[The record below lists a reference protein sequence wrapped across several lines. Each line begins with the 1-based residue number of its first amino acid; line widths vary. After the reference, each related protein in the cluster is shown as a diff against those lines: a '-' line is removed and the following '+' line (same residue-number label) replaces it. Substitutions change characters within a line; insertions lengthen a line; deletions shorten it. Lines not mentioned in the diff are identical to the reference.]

1 MKKTASLYQC
11 VFSTQIPKITDPI
24 IPPIIKRAPNKLE
37 SESLNLNYEET
48 YPTIVPNVL
57 NDPFI
62 YPNTSIKIRKFVS
75 FKAEIT

>member
-1 MKKTASLYQC
+1 MKS
-11 VFSTQIPKITDPI
+11 
-24 IPPIIKRAPNKLE
+24 APNKLE
-37 SESLNLNYEET
+37 SESVKLNYEET

-75 FKAEIT
+75 YKAVII

>member
-1 MKKTASLYQC
+1 M
-11 VFSTQIPKITDPI
+11 PKIIEPM
-24 IPPIIKRAPNKLE
+24 IPPIMNSAPNKLE
-37 SESLNLNYEET
+37 SESLKLNYEET

>member
-1 MKKTASLYQC
+1 MNS
-11 VFSTQIPKITDPI
+11 
-24 IPPIIKRAPNKLE
+24 APNKLE
-37 SESLNLNYEET
+37 SESLTLNYEET